1 MTLSEIELVKPPR
14 DEPAQS
20 CAASVHSFIRI
31 SCVKHAGLCM
41 WYSRPAACSMS
52 LPNNKCFEFIGKL
65 PSTLIELSWLRTKK
79 SRLGLS
85 ALTSG
90 PWPRRQNH
98 HGIAARQGRTQ
109 ARCKRFAEGQ
119 FRAGIGTRLAT
130 IVSPRLFHS
139 RTRNHSCSCSRRKIS
154 EPSLSGGTTRYRAA
168 AEQRPMMPQ
177 LRWGHGHVRSTEAAP
192 CRL

>member
-20 CAASVHSFIRI
+20 CAASVHNFIRI

-85 ALTSG
+85 SSPAD
-90 PWPRRQNH
+90 
-98 HGIAARQGRTQ
+98 HGRAVRIIMASLLG
-109 ARCKRFAEGQ
+109 
-119 FRAGIGTRLAT
+119 RAGHKHAANGLLKASFVQASAHDWRQSSAHVCFTRARET
-130 IVSPRLFHS
+130 THAPVPGERYPSPAFLGARHV
-139 RTRNHSCSCSRRKIS
+139 T
-154 EPSLSGGTTRYRAA
+154 G
-168 AEQRPMMPQ
+168 PQ
-177 LRWGHGHVRSTEAAP
+177 LSSVQ
-192 CRL
+192 